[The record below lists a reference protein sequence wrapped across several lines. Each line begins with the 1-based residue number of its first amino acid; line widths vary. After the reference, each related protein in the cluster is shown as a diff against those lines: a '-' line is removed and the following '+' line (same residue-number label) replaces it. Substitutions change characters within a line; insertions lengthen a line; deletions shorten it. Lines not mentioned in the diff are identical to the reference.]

1 VADIAAAHAHLRKR
15 VDALVRGGND
25 VRLLYGGS
33 VKAANAGQIM
43 AIANVDGVLVG
54 GASLDA
60 DQFDA
65 IYSAGQRAAA

>member
-1 VADIAAAHAHLRKR
+1 M
-15 VDALVRGGND
+15 
-25 VRLLYGGS
+25 RLLYGGS
-33 VKAANAGQIM
+33 VKAANAGEIM
-43 AIANVDGVLVG
+43 AIPDVDGVLVG